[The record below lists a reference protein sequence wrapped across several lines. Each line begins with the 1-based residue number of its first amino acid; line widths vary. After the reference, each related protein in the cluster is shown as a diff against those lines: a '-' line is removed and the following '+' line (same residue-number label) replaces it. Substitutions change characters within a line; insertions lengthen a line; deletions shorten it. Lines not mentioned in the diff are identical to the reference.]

1 MPMVRVDRWTIIERN
16 EDDMKRLS
24 WVGLLLAAI
33 LTACSGAASEPV
45 RTVEVTMTDDLRY
58 DPEELSVSA
67 GETIRFVVR
76 NAGANVHE
84 FLIGTAAEQAVFAEE
99 MADGHGGGHAADAG
113 VSVEPGATAEF
124 TYSFTADD
132 RELLVGCHQPGHYEG
147 GMVAPL
153 TVTS

>member
-1 MPMVRVDRWTIIERN
+1 
-16 EDDMKRLS
+16 MKRLA
-24 WVGLLLAAI
+24 WVGLLLA
-33 LTACSGAASEPV
+33 LTACSGAASDAV

-58 DPEELSVSA
+58 DPAELSVSA
-67 GETIRFVVR
+67 GQTVRFVVR

-84 FLIGTAAEQAVFAEE
+84 FLIGTPDEQAVFAEE
-99 MADGHGGGHAADAG
+99 MADGHGGGHAAGAG

-132 RELLVGCHQPGHYEG
+132 RDLLVGCHQPGHYEG

-153 TVTS
+153 EVTS

>member
-1 MPMVRVDRWTIIERN
+1 
-16 EDDMKRLS
+16 MKRLV
-24 WVGLLLAAI
+24 WVGLLLV
-33 LTACSGAASEPV
+33 LTACSGAASDSV
-45 RTVEVTMTDDLRY
+45 RMVEVTMTDDLRY
-58 DPEELSVSA
+58 DPTELSISA
-67 GETIRFVVR
+67 GETVRFVVR

-84 FLIGTAAEQAVFAEE
+84 FLIGTPQEQAVFAEE
-99 MADGHGGGHAADAG
+99 MADGHGGGHAAGAG

-132 RELLVGCHQPGHYEG
+132 RDLLVGCHQPGHYDG

>member
-1 MPMVRVDRWTIIERN
+1 
-16 EDDMKRLS
+16 MKRLS
-24 WVGLLLAAI
+24 WIGLLLAAI
-33 LTACSGAASEPV
+33 LTACSGAATNAV

-58 DPEELSVSA
+58 DPAGLSVNA
-67 GETIRFVVR
+67 GETVRFVVR

-84 FLIGTAAEQAVFAEE
+84 FLIGTADQQAVFAEE

-132 RELLVGCHQPGHYEG
+132 RDLLIGCHQPGHYEG
-147 GMVAPL
+147 GMVAPVA
-153 TVTS
+153 VTS

>member
-1 MPMVRVDRWTIIERN
+1 
-16 EDDMKRLS
+16 MKRLA
-24 WVGLLLAAI
+24 WVGLLLA
-33 LTACSGAASEPV
+33 LTACSGAASDAV

-58 DPEELSVSA
+58 DPAEMSVSA
-67 GETIRFVVR
+67 GETVRFVVR

-84 FLIGTAAEQAVFAEE
+84 FLIGTPQEQAVFAEE
-99 MADGHGGGHAADAG
+99 MADGHGGGHAAGAG

-132 RELLVGCHQPGHYEG
+132 RDLLVGCHQPGHYEG

>member
-1 MPMVRVDRWTIIERN
+1 
-16 EDDMKRLS
+16 MKQLA
-24 WVGLLLAAI
+24 WVGLLLA
-33 LTACSGAASEPV
+33 LTACSGAASDAV

-58 DPEELSVSA
+58 DPAELSVGA
-67 GETIRFVVR
+67 GETVRFVVR

-84 FLIGTAAEQAVFAEE
+84 FLIGTPQEQAVFAEE
-99 MADGHGGGHAADAG
+99 MADGHGGGHAAGAG

-132 RELLVGCHQPGHYEG
+132 RDLLVGCHQPGHYKG